1 MQQLTYFVQQLYRSR
16 DILLLS
22 LELEVSHNSKINFFY
37 SNFLFT
43 LSFLL
48 AFKNMVILKRLAPSS
63 KGRGE
68 NTNTYRTSE
77 SQVPVVVALFP
88 SEAWNA
94 NSPEKKSFVSLNVN
108 YENLY
113 VWWKIYFFTP
123 HFSCASRMKQ
133 RLTKYSSINQ
143 SINQF

>member
-1 MQQLTYFVQQLYRSR
+1 MQQLTYFVQLLYRSR

-94 NSPEKKSFVSLNVN
+94 WGYKLLVSCKYLNTQIKRHFRVLKQKSLSIFSFLNPFPGRITLISGNSETFL
-108 YENLY
+108 
-113 VWWKIYFFTP
+113 F
-123 HFSCASRMKQ
+123 
-133 RLTKYSSINQ
+133 
-143 SINQF
+143 